1 MNIGQIIKLN
11 EKIIEQLI
19 VLRNESLNYI
29 KRTLGEDG
37 VAIFDNEDEIL
48 SVVYDGGSHP
58 EYAAYPYAVV
68 KSIYSEGGN
77 IYLNLEEDDRY
88 NIENICEHQSFF
100 NIAYHLYTHSFMK
113 GRKVVLYAERMSD
126 KPDVHVIDSIDI
138 KGIANIHDV
147 GNPEKTLT
155 IDTYYLYLAD
165 K

>member
-11 EKIIEQLI
+11 KQITEQLI

-37 VAIFDNEDEIL
+37 VAVFDNEDDEL
-48 SVVYDGGSHP
+48 CVVYDGGNHP

-88 NIENICEHQSFF
+88 YIDNICEHQSFF
-100 NIAYHLYTHSFMK
+100 NIAHHLYAHSFMN
-113 GRKVVLYAERMSD
+113 GRKVILDFERMSD
-126 KPDVHVIDSIDI
+126 KPDVYIIDSVDLN
-138 KGIANIHDV
+138 GIVKMHNAA
-147 GNPEKTLT
+147 NPEVTRIT
-155 IDTYYLYLAD
+155 DTCFLYLVD
-165 K
+165 